1 MGAVLASVAT
11 QPSIEVVQ
19 ARTLLAAYLAHSGN
33 TGMGLSR
40 VSGVPQ
46 YTISKF
52 LTGRIKSLTPHV
64 QLALQYANIGISAGI
79 SKLTADPRIQR
90 ALGSAWD
97 GTDQGVT
104 LLASA
109 IDALAPR
116 VELTQPAAA
125 PDACPENLPSAT
137 HHSATL

>member
-1 MGAVLASVAT
+1 MPRIAT
-11 QPSIEVVQ
+11 QPGVEVVQ
-19 ARTLLAAYLAHSGN
+19 ARTLLAAYLAHPGN
-33 TGMGLSR
+33 TEMCLSR
-40 VSGVPQ
+40 LSGVPQ

-64 QLALQYANIGISAGI
+64 QLALHHANIGISAGI

-109 IDALAPR
+109 IDALAPVIR
-116 VELTQPAAA
+116 GARPK
-125 PDACPENLPSAT
+125 
-137 HHSATL
+137 

>member
-1 MGAVLASVAT
+1 MPRIAIHPG
-11 QPSIEVVQ
+11 IEVAQ
-19 ARTLLAAYLAHSGN
+19 ARTLLAAFLARPGN
-33 TGMGLSR
+33 TETSLSKA
-40 VSGVPQ
+40 SGVPQ

-64 QLALQYANIGISAGI
+64 QIVLQYANIGINSSI
-79 SKLTADPRIQR
+79 DQLTADPRIQR

-109 IDALAPR
+109 IDALAPVIR
-116 VELTQPAAA
+116 GVRPK
-125 PDACPENLPSAT
+125 
-137 HHSATL
+137 

>member
-1 MGAVLASVAT
+1 MPRIAT
-11 QPSIEVVQ
+11 QPSIEVAK
-19 ARTLLAAYLAHSGN
+19 ARTLLAAYLAHPGN
-33 TGMGLSR
+33 SEMGLSR

-64 QLALQYANIGISAGI
+64 QLALKYANIGIEVSVG
-79 SKLTADPRIQR
+79 KLTADPRIQR

-97 GTDQGVT
+97 GTEQGVT

-109 IDALAPR
+109 IDALAPVIR
-116 VELTQPAAA
+116 GARPK
-125 PDACPENLPSAT
+125 
-137 HHSATL
+137 